1 MRLEPLTTVRSFDI
15 SFLFFFFIIL
25 IISIIIVIIVLQL
38 ESDDAM
44 YDWTE

>member
-1 MRLEPLTTVRSFDI
+1 MRLEPLTTVLSFDI
-15 SFLFFFFIIL
+15 LFLFFFFIIL